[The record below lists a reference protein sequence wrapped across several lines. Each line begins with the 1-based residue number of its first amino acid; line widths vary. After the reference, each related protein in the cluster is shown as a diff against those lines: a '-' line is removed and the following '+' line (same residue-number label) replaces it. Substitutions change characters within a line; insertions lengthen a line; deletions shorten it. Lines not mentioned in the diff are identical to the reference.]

1 MVPSKFLHLNYLN
14 IAVGGLT
21 FDYLSLVSF
30 LDAAPSLEIF
40 ALEASHRSSYPAKIF
55 HICH

>member
-1 MVPSKFLHLNYLN
+1 MVPSKFLHLKYLS

-21 FDYLSLVSF
+21 FDYMSLVSF
-30 LDAAPSLEIF
+30 LDAAPSLETFI
-40 ALEASHRSSYPAKIF
+40 LEASHRSSYPAKIF